1 VLKLGR
7 DFLLLVNDGLSYA
20 RVEAQRSTSV
30 AITSDA
36 VDSTTKGD
44 NWRDILQGAGINSAQ
59 VALSGVASNSP
70 MCMLLL
76 SKKIA
81 REHIDCRIDDTV
93 GAFLVGTFK
102 IVSIA
107 ASGTH
112 NGEETYDI
120 TLESSNAVTASGG
133 GVPIGCDGATNT
145 AVFAEYS
152 EQPIAY
158 RYVVNGD
165 VLASQADLIDYG
177 IDLTIVDG
185 IATFVY
191 FGIGYAQMANIII
204 DAPPVEIGVDNT
216 NPTAYADAP
225 NFGCCFYGGGV

>member
-1 VLKLGR
+1 MLKLGR
-7 DFLLLVNDGLSYA
+7 DFVLLVNDGLSYA

-30 AITSDA
+30 SITSDV

-59 VALSGVASNSP
+59 ITLSGVASNSP
-70 MCMLLL
+70 MYMLLL

-93 GAFLVGTFK
+93 GAFLLGTFK

-120 TLESSNAVTASGG
+120 TLDSTGLFGYPTAGNAWQWDSG
-133 GVPIGCDGATNT
+133 D
-145 AVFAEYS
+145 
-152 EQPIAY
+152 
-158 RYVVNGD
+158 D
-165 VLASQADLIDYG
+165 VLW
-177 IDLTIVDG
+177 DG
-185 IATFVY
+185 GDMVLLESA
-191 FGIGYAQMANIII
+191 
-204 DAPPVEIGVDNT
+204 
-216 NPTAYADAP
+216 
-225 NFGCCFYGGGV
+225 

>member
-1 VLKLGR
+1 MLKLGR
-7 DFLLLVNDGLSYA
+7 DFVLLIDDGLSYA

-30 AITSDA
+30 SITSDV
-36 VDSTTKGD
+36 VDSTTKGE

-59 VALSGVASNSP
+59 ITLSGVASNSP
-70 MCMLLL
+70 MYMLLL
-76 SKKIA
+76 SKKIV

-93 GAFLVGTFK
+93 GAFLVGIFK

-120 TLESSNAVTASGG
+120 TLESSNAVTAADG

-145 AVFAEYS
+145 AVFAAYS
-152 EQPIAY
+152 ERPLAY

-165 VLASQADLIDYG
+165 VLGSRADLIDYD

-191 FGIGYAQMANIII
+191 LGTGYAQMANIII
-204 DAPPVEIGVDNT
+204 DASPAEIDISNT
-216 NPTAYADAP
+216 NPTAYADSP
-225 NFGCCFYGGGV
+225 NFGCCFFGG